1 MREIQLTLTNEEV
14 NLLIASGMAMTGL
27 FSKDMQERKASG
39 ETVDPDMLTNAIGL
53 LGVVL
58 KLRQAK
64 QQHTQAEIANL
75 EAMFAKS
82 DNPTDSQ

>member
-1 MREIQLTLTNEEV
+1 MSEIQVTLTKDEI
-14 NLLIASGMAMTGL
+14 NLLIASGMSLTDM

-53 LGVVL
+53 LGVTL

-64 QQHTQAEIANL
+64 QHHTQAEIANL

-82 DNPTDSQ
+82 DKQ